1 MKKSVQSIQTQIS
14 QMSVSEHVLKVQYNY

>member
-14 QMSVSEHVLKVQYNY
+14 QMSISEHVLKVQYNY